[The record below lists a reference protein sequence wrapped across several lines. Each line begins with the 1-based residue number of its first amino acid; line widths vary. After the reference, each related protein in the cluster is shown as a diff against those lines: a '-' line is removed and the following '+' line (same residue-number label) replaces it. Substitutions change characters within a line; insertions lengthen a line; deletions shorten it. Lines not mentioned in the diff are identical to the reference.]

1 MNFKRMTIAALSVM
15 LTFAVFSVSYGAPLD
30 AVNPRDKDTNVP
42 TDKLTLEWE
51 AVGEG
56 YLYEVF
62 TGTDPSYLK
71 SLKKG
76 LNETNFELSNLE
88 PSTMYHWRIEAT
100 HPTSPD
106 ETLKSK
112 EIWRFTTAEAQP
124 ISSDVGPATPK
135 FPADKASDVPFGEVT
150 LVWDCTVKGVTF
162 DLYFGSNAASLEM
175 VIENTTNMLHDVTTS
190 GGGKYFWQIVVKD
203 SEGNETR
210 SPVWSF
216 TTKGDDSIGGGC
228 TISSSPFSL
237 LLGIPLVMINKISR

>member
-15 LTFAVFSVSYGAPLD
+15 LTFAVFSVSYGDSLD
-30 AVNPRDKDTNVP
+30 LIYPKDEEKDVP
-42 TDKLTLEWE
+42 TDNLTLTWDDI
-51 AVGEG
+51 EG
-56 YLYEVF
+56 YSYEVF
-62 TGTDPSYLK
+62 TGTEASKLESRQKNLDK
-71 SLKKG
+71 A
-76 LNETNFELSNLE
+76 NFTLPNVESN
-88 PSTMYHWRIEAT
+88 TTYYWQIKAT
-100 HPTSPD
+100 SPTSPD
-106 ETLKSK
+106 VKSSV
-112 EIWRFTTAEAQP
+112 WRFTTAEAQP

-237 LLGIPLVMINKISR
+237 LLGIPLIMINKISR

>member
-1 MNFKRMTIAALSVM
+1 MNFKRMTIAAISVM
-15 LTFAVFSVSYGAPLD
+15 LTFAVFSVSYGDPLD
-30 AVNPRDKDTNVP
+30 AENPRDNDTNVP
-42 TDKLTLEWE
+42 TEDLTLEWK
-51 AVGEG
+51 GIEG
-56 YLYEVF
+56 YSYEVLFGTKTSPLESLEKNLKEPKF
-62 TGTDPSYLK
+62 TPP
-71 SLKKG
+71 
-76 LNETNFELSNLE
+76 NVE
-88 PSTMYHWRIEAT
+88 PSTTYRWQIKAT
-100 HPTSPD
+100 SPTSPD
-106 ETLKSK
+106 VKSSV
-112 EIWRFTTAEAQP
+112 WRFTTAEAQP

-237 LLGIPLVMINKISR
+237 LLGIPLIMINKISR